1 MSLNL
6 INVDQKKLVI
16 SIGLYSFFG
25 LFFAFYFQYIENYPP
40 CKLCLY
46 QRIPYYISIII
57 TLLYALNVFDKRIL
71 ISLLGLNFLSSF
83 MISGFHF
90 GVEQKFWEY
99 SSGCTSNID
108 SFENI
113 DQLRNFLEK
122 TEIVKCDEVILSF
135 FGISMAAG
143 NMLISLL
150 LSIILIIIIK
160 QEFSK

>member
-1 MSLNL
+1 MILNL
-6 INVDQKKLVI
+6 INLEQKKVVI
-16 SIGLYSFFG
+16 LIGLYSISAL
-25 LFFAFYFQYIENYPP
+25 LFALYFQYIENYPP

-46 QRIPYYISIII
+46 QRIPYFVSIII

-71 ISLLGLNFLSSF
+71 ISLLGLDFLASF
-83 MISGFHF
+83 LISGFHF

-99 SSGCTSNID
+99 SSGCTSTID
-108 SFENI
+108 NFENI

-150 LSIILIIIIK
+150 LSIILIIMIK